1 MMALA
6 PLAFALAALTPA
18 SAPIVMPT
26 VVAAPTPAQVHAVS
40 GDVVKFLQTGAFDP
54 DLAPA
59 GAPARPAVVAANPL
73 DGTAWVRE
81 TKGCR
86 VVVRFAKDR
95 LEADVA
101 APERGS
107 LTLAADYALGR
118 DGLVFGVVTEVAS
131 PDAEERGLG
140 AKLLAA
146 DGAPYCF
153 RFRLEGDT
161 LTVRDLRCGAA
172 EGAYAVLGVYKK
184 LPAKVASGGR

>member
-1 MMALA
+1 MTALA
-6 PLAFALAALTPA
+6 PLAFALAALSPV

-26 VVAAPTPAQVHAVS
+26 VVPPPTPAQVHAVS

-54 DLAPA
+54 DLTQA
-59 GAPARPAVVAANPL
+59 GALGRPAVAAPLNPL

-86 VVVRFAKDR
+86 VVLRFAKDR
-95 LEADVA
+95 LEADVS
-101 APERGS
+101 APDRGT

-131 PDAEERGLG
+131 PDAEGRGLG

-146 DGAPYCF
+146 DGSPYCF
-153 RFRLEGDT
+153 RVRVEAGT
-161 LTVRDLRCGAA
+161 LTVRDLRCDAA
-172 EGAYAVLGVYKK
+172 EGAYAILGAYMK
-184 LPAKVASGGR
+184 LPASGGR